1 MSRPAWMTEDLE
13 EEWVE
18 PESSEGGSGTGD
30 ISQRSQ
36 RSRRSYG
43 DSRAQRSPHVYGSVR
58 VATSSAASGSD
69 FGGSMRERSVRDLL
83 ESGEGAKRKA
93 QAPTEEGG
101 APGTAISLSPDGSPI
116 TGTFLVRE
124 DVAPEPLKVAPAAFG
139 LKKSGV
145 KNFFSPLAL
154 ERMFE
159 PPSPPADAKP
169 PAEYE
174 SSPSPPTSN
183 TASTNTNQVNTAPT
197 TTTSTTP
204 TSLALSKSPSPG
216 SSTSSPH
223 TSPVR
228 PMAHGLSHSPSP
240 STESSS
246 ASMSFEPS
254 PSAGRG
260 PLGTFRLPR
269 NPHAP
274 LRPSRLSESHLVKPY
289 ASFEADETTSSRS
302 SLPKDVLG
310 DISEH
315 ITPAT
320 SEGPA
325 RTSVSPSI
333 TELMGAE
340 DDEERL
346 TNDFDFGDDELVIED
361 DIDAEDADGELDSIL
376 DHTASD
382 IGGSSRTPQG
392 SLALPQQEP
401 QKSPEARTQPAPKT
415 VPERPKLG
423 TEPDEIVDTD
433 IPGLALFDGRKLSAC
448 YQFTFP
454 DPRRDNMAQANDT
467 PRKKTREDRKRERE
481 EERER
486 RNATRALLHPHNA
499 LRSTTPDV
507 DVESLSSS
515 RSSFAEE
522 QDRSQSPYNEN
533 STNQSNEA
541 QPSRATSRATLSR
554 DDQRTPSPN
563 FLPPR
568 DPRLKLFHFHYDTF
582 TRDHLSA
589 LVDSIAVGSVG
600 SSPSIKLNT
609 MEFRAEDPR
618 GLSTP
623 SDAVRY
629 AKKIKLTPP
638 EEYSDWDEDSAEED
652 QGQAEHLQGATHEPT
667 EDNNQ
672 YLRPPSTVRNYAADA
687 RNLMLAMRA
696 ARSIDGDSAA
706 SATQQ
711 EEHEPDMSIE
721 SSGTD
726 YRRQGADLMAQIRGE
741 MSDEE
746 GDGSGSLR
754 DGSVRDGSVSVRG
767 GSMVIRSPAVTLAE
781 LSTRLRSGREADQD
795 SIRQLSTSIRAM
807 RLGSQDPLPSNADS
821 RRFGGSST
829 MVDATTEGSGA
840 GIDRVGLPQPPT
852 IMISTAVTPD
862 PPRLQLRS
870 GLRQVSSET
879 RRIQSQVSVSA
890 PTHSHLEP
898 QHPSTSPAREDMS
911 RFVSSSTAYTKTTTC
926 SAESFVKHP
935 GPPASLLSHSGSGV
949 RQIAPTDLPAEA
961 LPDRIGKMVYDRE
974 AMRWRQEVVDGNWSE
989 GSEDP
994 FKDFDSFLSGAEAD
1008 RSDDEGS
1015 APMEEDDEQEHEQ
1028 EELVEQAADDDT
1040 PHFDATLE
1048 PVGLSVVEELP
1059 ESGFEFDSETI
1070 GGQSTVIAE
1079 SPPNVKADITSLPQ
1093 PSEPTPIAQP
1103 APLSIPK
1110 RRLPELD
1117 VDTSGYETTTSRM
1130 PLRPALKSA
1139 SSTPAPSAPP
1149 SRQSTVDPITPMP
1162 DPAKN
1167 RRSVSFSD
1175 GRTTGKI
1182 RGLVARE
1189 ESESESMSEVTSLT
1203 LTPPQSDYS
1212 PSSRMRR
1219 IGNLL
1224 DELEDDSVLR
1234 SLSIAPGNQSSG

>member
-1 MSRPAWMTEDLE
+1 MSRPAWMTDDLE

-30 ISQRSQ
+30 ISQHSQ

-43 DSRAQRSPHVYGSVR
+43 GSRAQRSPHVYGSVR

-93 QAPTEEGG
+93 RAPMEEGG

-174 SSPSPPTSN
+174 PSPSPLTSD
-183 TASTNTNQVNTAPT
+183 TASTNTNQANTAPA

-216 SSTSSPH
+216 SSTPSPH

-228 PMAHGLSHSPSP
+228 PMTHGLSHSPSP
-240 STESSS
+240 STGSSS

-315 ITPAT
+315 IMPEAG
-320 SEGPA
+320 EGPA

-376 DHTASD
+376 DHTTSD
-382 IGGSSRTPQG
+382 IGGLSRTPQG

-415 VPERPKLG
+415 APERPKLG

-433 IPGLALFDGRKLSAC
+433 IPGLALFDGRKLSAS

-454 DPRRDNMAQANDT
+454 DPRRDNKAQAGDT

-481 EERER
+481 AERER

-499 LRSTTPDV
+499 LRSITPDV
-507 DVESLSSS
+507 DAESLSSS
-515 RSSFAEE
+515 RSSFVEE

-600 SSPSIKLNT
+600 SSPSIKSGRSGQPDVKLDLNT

-638 EEYSDWDEDSAEED
+638 EEYSDWDEDSAEEG

-672 YLRPPSTVRNYAADA
+672 YLRPPPTVRNYAADA

-721 SSGTD
+721 SS
-726 YRRQGADLMAQIRGE
+726 
-741 MSDEE
+741 
-746 GDGSGSLR
+746 
-754 DGSVRDGSVSVRG
+754 
-767 GSMVIRSPAVTLAE
+767 
-781 LSTRLRSGREADQD
+781 
-795 SIRQLSTSIRAM
+795 
-807 RLGSQDPLPSNADS
+807 
-821 RRFGGSST
+821 
-829 MVDATTEGSGA
+829 
-840 GIDRVGLPQPPT
+840 
-852 IMISTAVTPD
+852 
-862 PPRLQLRS
+862 
-870 GLRQVSSET
+870 
-879 RRIQSQVSVSA
+879 
-890 PTHSHLEP
+890 
-898 QHPSTSPAREDMS
+898 
-911 RFVSSSTAYTKTTTC
+911 
-926 SAESFVKHP
+926 
-935 GPPASLLSHSGSGV
+935 
-949 RQIAPTDLPAEA
+949 
-961 LPDRIGKMVYDRE
+961 
-974 AMRWRQEVVDGNWSE
+974 
-989 GSEDP
+989 
-994 FKDFDSFLSGAEAD
+994 
-1008 RSDDEGS
+1008 
-1015 APMEEDDEQEHEQ
+1015 
-1028 EELVEQAADDDT
+1028 
-1040 PHFDATLE
+1040 
-1048 PVGLSVVEELP
+1048 
-1059 ESGFEFDSETI
+1059 
-1070 GGQSTVIAE
+1070 
-1079 SPPNVKADITSLPQ
+1079 
-1093 PSEPTPIAQP
+1093 
-1103 APLSIPK
+1103 
-1110 RRLPELD
+1110 
-1117 VDTSGYETTTSRM
+1117 
-1130 PLRPALKSA
+1130 
-1139 SSTPAPSAPP
+1139 
-1149 SRQSTVDPITPMP
+1149 
-1162 DPAKN
+1162 
-1167 RRSVSFSD
+1167 
-1175 GRTTGKI
+1175 
-1182 RGLVARE
+1182 
-1189 ESESESMSEVTSLT
+1189 
-1203 LTPPQSDYS
+1203 
-1212 PSSRMRR
+1212 
-1219 IGNLL
+1219 
-1224 DELEDDSVLR
+1224 
-1234 SLSIAPGNQSSG
+1234 